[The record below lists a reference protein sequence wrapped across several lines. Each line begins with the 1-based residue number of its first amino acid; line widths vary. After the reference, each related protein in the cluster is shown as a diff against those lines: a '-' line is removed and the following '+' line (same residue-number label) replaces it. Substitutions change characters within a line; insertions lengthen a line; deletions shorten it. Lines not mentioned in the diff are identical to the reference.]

1 MKTFLKVVGIIF
13 AVIVALAI
21 LLPVLFKGKIIEL
34 AKTEINKNVKAQ
46 VDFTGFNLSLI
57 RSFPNLQFTIR
68 GLTVA
73 GVDEFEGDTLADI
86 SAVRIT
92 LDLLS
97 AIKGDNYEIKRIRM
111 DKPRFLIKV
120 LESGEANYDIAIDA
134 EEDVAEEPGDEESSF
149 RLSLKRVEIRDG
161 FIIYDDAE
169 LETYVK
175 LTGVNH
181 LLSGDMT
188 LETTTLK
195 TKTTAEH
202 LTLNYEGINYLSG
215 VKLVYLADI
224 IADLKN
230 NIYTLS
236 DNELLLNDLA
246 LAFDGSVALL
256 DEGYDLDMTYN
267 APKTEFRSLLSLV
280 PAIYTTDFASV
291 QTSGNITLNGFV
303 KGTYTD
309 DMLPAFELNLLIE
322 EGMFQYP
329 DLPQSVSDVSIITKI
344 TNSGGDADNT
354 VIDVSKFKM
363 NMGMNP
369 FEMHL
374 LVRTPVSDPDLN
386 AGFKGSIDLGG
397 IGNIYPLEEGDEMKG
412 RFTMD
417 VELEGRL
424 SSIENE
430 KYDEFIARGNMTVE
444 GFEYKTATMNDV
456 MKITSARLD
465 FTPRFLKMAEFGM
478 NLGRNDLNANGT
490 IDNYLG
496 FAFRDEMLRGRF
508 AIQSNYFNINDLMP
522 SVDESTTQPQE
533 SETTEPVSVIEIPGN
548 IDFELTSAFKKVVYD
563 SIEMEDVTGKII
575 VKDKSLI
582 LDNLNMK
589 LLDGEMALKGSYST
603 ADIESPV
610 VDFDFAM
617 KNIDIQKAYQAFD
630 LVSVYAPIASR
641 TTGKLSSEFRLN
653 SSLDNE
659 MNLVYESIAGGG
671 ELRSS
676 AIVIEGVNTLDKIA
690 DVLKTDQLRKMV
702 IDQVTIKFKFEDGKV
717 RLEPFDLNF
726 NKLNSTISG
735 WTSFDQNI
743 DYVMNLQLPRKELGT
758 AANEVLGNL
767 IDQANAKGAGITL
780 SELISINLLIG
791 GTISDPTIRTDLAEA
806 GKGLIDD
813 VKQKIEDEIVKIKE
827 DVTQDVKDRAQKII
841 NDANAQAQKLITEA
855 EKQAEQIRKTAAE
868 TAAKIRQETEKQASN
883 VEAEGKKQGL
893 IAERVAKETAKKMRD
908 EADKQA
914 NNVINEG
921 DQQASSLIQK
931 ANNEADKIK
940 KSAEDEVNKLMEGN

>member
-13 AVIVALAI
+13 AVIIALAI

-68 GLTVA
+68 GLTIA

-86 SAVRIT
+86 NAVRIT

-97 AIKGDNYEIKRIRM
+97 AIKGDTYEVKRIRV
-111 DKPRFLIKV
+111 DKPRILIKV
-120 LESGEANYDIAIDA
+120 LESGETNYDIAIDA

-195 TKTTAEH
+195 TKTTAES

-230 NIYTLS
+230 SVYTLS

-267 APKTEFRSLLSLV
+267 APKTEFRSLLSLIA
-280 PAIYTTDFASV
+280 AIYASDFASV
-291 QTSGNITLNGFV
+291 QTSGNLTLNGFV

-309 DMLPAFELNLLIE
+309 DMLPAFELNLLVE
-322 EGMFQYP
+322 EGMFRYP

-363 NMGMNP
+363 NMGPNP

-397 IGNIYPLEEGDEMKG
+397 ISDFYPLDEGDEMKG

-417 VELEGRL
+417 VKLEGKL

-430 KYDEFIARGNMTVE
+430 RYDEFIAAGNMVVE
-444 GFEYKTATMNDV
+444 GFEYKTTALNDPLA
-456 MKITSARLD
+456 INRAQLD
-465 FTPRFLKMAEFGM
+465 FSPRFLELAELGM
-478 NLGRNDLNANGT
+478 IIGRNDLSANGR

-496 FAFRDEMLRGRF
+496 YVLKDEILKGKFAMKS
-508 AIQSNYFNINDLMP
+508 AYFNISDLMP
-522 SVDESTTQPQE
+522 TAGESAQAPPE
-533 SETTEPVSVIEIPGN
+533 AEPTEPLSVIEIPGN
-548 IDFELTSAFKKVVYD
+548 IDFELTSAFNKLIYD
-563 SIEMEDVTGKII
+563 NIEMDDVSGSI
-575 VKDKSLI
+575 LI
-582 LDNLNMK
+582 KNKTVTLDDLRAK
-589 LLDGEMALKGSYST
+589 LLDGEMAMKGSYST
-603 ADIESPV
+603 TDPETPV
-610 VDFDFAM
+610 IDFDFAM
-617 KNIDIQKAYQAFD
+617 RNIDIQKTYQTFD
-630 LVSVYAPIASR
+630 LVSVYAPIA
-641 TTGKLSSEFRLN
+641 GKTSGRMSTEFKMN
-653 SSLDNE
+653 AALDHE
-659 MNLVYESIAGGG
+659 MMPVYETMAGGG
-671 ELRSS
+671 ELRTT

-690 DVLKTDQLRKMV
+690 DVIKTEQLRKMV
-702 IDQVTIKFKFEDGKV
+702 IDQVRIRFKFEEGKV
-717 RLEPFDLNF
+717 LLEPFDLNF
-726 NKLNSTISG
+726 NKLNSRISG
-735 WTSFDQNI
+735 WTSFDQSI

-767 IDQANAKGAGITL
+767 IDQANTKGAGITL
-780 SELISINLLIG
+780 GEMISINLLIG
-791 GTISDPTIRTDLAEA
+791 GTISDPTIRTDLAET
-806 GKGLIDD
+806 GKSLVDD
-813 VKQKIEDEIVKIKE
+813 LKKKIEEEIMAKKE
-827 DVTQDVKDRAQKII
+827 EITQEIRDRAQKII

-868 TAAKIRQETEKQASN
+868 TAAQIRQETEKQASN

-940 KSAEDEVNKLMEGN
+940 KSAEDEVNKLLMGN